1 MRIILF
7 FTCFLFTIS
16 AFSQDILG
24 EWEMDRIEPVVKT
37 NKEETTNEIIK
48 EITRNM
54 SNDGIL
60 LRFMDNGKVI
70 ASGQEDIYSI
80 KDGILTIIRNGEPR
94 DLCNYIIREDT
105 LILLLTLQEINSR
118 LYEEIIEDN
127 PGLEIEKADINIYF
141 HKLSG
146 NSDIIG
152 IWKYKDSTPVVKT
165 KSKEVTEKIIEKIT
179 EANHFSQQELI
190 FRFGADGRSTINEG
204 PLTLYSARNGNLYID
219 DNHFKYNIADNIL
232 TISFNLRYLDF
243 ALFSELVEENPN
255 IFIEEAIIN
264 VHFEKLSED
273 SK

>member
-24 EWEMDRIEPVVKT
+24 EWEMNRTEPVVKT
-37 NKEETTNEIIK
+37 NKEDVTNKIIEEIG
-48 EITRNM
+48 RNM
-54 SNDGIL
+54 SNDGVL
-60 LRFMDNGKVI
+60 FRFMDNGKVI
-70 ASGQEDIYSI
+70 ASGQEYLYFI
-80 KDGILTIIRNGEPR
+80 KDDILTLNRNSMDEGV
-94 DLCNYIIREDT
+94 CNYTIREDT
-105 LILLLTLQEINSR
+105 LIISFSLQKMDLR
-118 LYEEIIEDN
+118 LYNEFIEDN
-127 PGLEIEKADINIYF
+127 PGLEIEKADINVYF
-141 HKLSG
+141 HKLAG
-146 NSDIIG
+146 KPDIIG
-152 IWKYKDSTPVVKT
+152 VWKYKDSTPVVKT

-190 FRFGADGRSTINEG
+190 FRFGADGKSTINRG
-204 PLTLYSARNGNLYID
+204 PLTVYSARNGNLYID